1 MTDNLSRA
9 DGARVLADLHAL
21 RAIGTYKT
29 GVHKPTFS
37 EPHLRSLAWLVQRLP
52 EAGLTG
58 EIDGIGN
65 ILGTSTKAG
74 PKLLAGSH
82 LESQNHAGW
91 LDGPLGVVY
100 ALEAARV
107 INRDPNINGAVEV
120 ASWCDEEGHFG
131 HFLGSRSYVG
141 GVTEA
146 DIDAARDRN
155 SGKSMRDALRDAGLA
170 GRARARCE
178 RGRHIG
184 YLEAHIEQG
193 ETLESSGLKIGVVT
207 SIVGIWQYR
216 ITFTGEQN
224 HAGTTRM
231 AIRRDA
237 GLALARFCV
246 AIDERFP
253 AACGPRTVWT
263 TGRITLDP
271 GAPSIIP
278 GAAEMLFQIRDDDPA
293 VIARLE
299 DLLRSMAAEVD
310 KQGRCSVAVERIRTG
325 TPALMDASFQ
335 QAIEQAGA
343 ACAGG
348 RSLRMPSGAGHDAQV
363 LATVMPAGM
372 LFVPSI
378 GGISHHWTENTA
390 DADIVTGA
398 EVFVDACR
406 KLLRDNENR
415 RPHCGRRSCLSRF
428 RTSRLLSCLPS
439 IADAPGAAIGLR
451 PVAELAVEFHQERN
465 AIGQPPLGARRGQRE
480 ITRGPRAE
488 HRKRR
493 RATNSADCGERDIRL
508 RIADLIMGIGEF
520 AEQVQL
526 TAIVHGEDLVRPQE
540 MTQPSRLKIK
550 QLEQKLL

>member
-1 MTDNLSRA
+1 MSEKSPKV
-9 DGARVLADLHAL
+9 DGARVLRDLNTL
-21 RAIGTYKT
+21 RGIGAYKT

-37 EPHLRSLAWLVQRLP
+37 EPHMRSLEWLAQRLP
-52 EAGLTG
+52 EAGLDA

-65 ILGTSTKAG
+65 VLGTSTKSG

-82 LESQNHAGW
+82 LESQNYAGW

-107 INRDPNINGAVEV
+107 INPDPNANGAVEV

-131 HFLGSRSYVG
+131 SFLGSRSYVG
-141 GVTEA
+141 GVTED
-146 DIDAARDRN
+146 DIDAARDRSN
-155 SGKSMRDALRDAGLA
+155 GKTMRDALRDVGLA
-170 GRARARCE
+170 GRARAQAE

-193 ETLESSGLKIGVVT
+193 QTLESGGLAIGVVT

-231 AIRRDA
+231 AVRRDA

-246 AIDERFP
+246 DIDDRFP
-253 AACGPRTVWT
+253 KLCGPRTVWT

-278 GAAEMLFQIRDDDPA
+278 GAAEMQFQMRDDDPG
-293 VIARLE
+293 VIERLE
-299 DLLRSMAAEVD
+299 NLLCGMAAEVTA
-310 KQGRCSVAVERIRTG
+310 QGRCGVAVECIRTG
-325 TPALMDASFQ
+325 APAIMDASFQ
-335 QAIEQAGA
+335 QAIEA
-343 ACAGG
+343 ASLAFAGG

-363 LATVMPAGM
+363 LATIMPSGM

-406 KLLRDNENR
+406 
-415 RPHCGRRSCLSRF
+415 
-428 RTSRLLSCLPS
+428 RLL
-439 IADAPGAAIGLR
+439 AG
-451 PVAELAVEFHQERN
+451 
-465 AIGQPPLGARRGQRE
+465 
-480 ITRGPRAE
+480 
-488 HRKRR
+488 
-493 RATNSADCGERDIRL
+493 
-508 RIADLIMGIGEF
+508 
-520 AEQVQL
+520 
-526 TAIVHGEDLVRPQE
+526 
-540 MTQPSRLKIK
+540 
-550 QLEQKLL
+550 